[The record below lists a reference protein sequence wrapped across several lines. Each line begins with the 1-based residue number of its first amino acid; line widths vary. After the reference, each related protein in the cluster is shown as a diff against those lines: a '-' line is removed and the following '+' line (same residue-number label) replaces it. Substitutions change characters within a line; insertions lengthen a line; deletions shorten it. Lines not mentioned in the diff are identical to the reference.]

1 MNEISETESLTHLE
15 RKKGQIILFFSVAFR
30 RHFVLLVPV
39 PLGSCYKLVVV
50 VASHDA
56 LCFTDMDDLE
66 EGKIS
71 TIFLNEFASLQE
83 NHSFSRI
90 EYMFAYFCFILLQ
103 LFVTKQ
109 RS

>member
-1 MNEISETESLTHLE
+1 M
-15 RKKGQIILFFSVAFR
+15 
-30 RHFVLLVPV
+30 
-39 PLGSCYKLVVV
+39 VVV
-50 VASHDA
+50 VLHDA

-71 TIFLNEFASLQE
+71 IFLNDFVSFQE
-83 NHSFSRI
+83 NDSFSRL
-90 EYMFAYFCFILLQ
+90 EYTFPYFFILLQ

>member
-1 MNEISETESLTHLE
+1 M
-15 RKKGQIILFFSVAFR
+15 
-30 RHFVLLVPV
+30 
-39 PLGSCYKLVVV
+39 VVV
-50 VASHDA
+50 VLHDA

-71 TIFLNEFASLQE
+71 TIFLNDFVSFQE
-83 NHSFSRI
+83 NDSFSRL
-90 EYMFAYFCFILLQ
+90 EYTFAYFFILLQ

>member
-1 MNEISETESLTHLE
+1 M
-15 RKKGQIILFFSVAFR
+15 AFR

-50 VASHDA
+50 VALHDA

-71 TIFLNEFASLQE
+71 TIFLNEFASFQE
-83 NHSFSRI
+83 NDSFSRL
-90 EYMFAYFCFILLQ
+90 EYIFAYFFYFIAAFCHKAKKL
-103 LFVTKQ
+103 
-109 RS
+109 R

>member
-1 MNEISETESLTHLE
+1 M
-15 RKKGQIILFFSVAFR
+15 
-30 RHFVLLVPV
+30 
-39 PLGSCYKLVVV
+39 VV
-50 VASHDA
+50 VALHDV

-71 TIFLNEFASLQE
+71 TIFLNEFASFQE
-83 NHSFSRI
+83 TDSCSCL
-90 EYMFAYFCFILLQ
+90 EYIFGYFFILLQ